1 MESTIDTNNNTQNS
15 YQPKPP
21 KKTKEYIIIGI
32 LSAALV
38 GSVSYNVI
46 QSQKTEE
53 NTRLFA
59 IDLKDEKNAKIL
71 LQKELDSLS
80 GEFEKTKEGL
90 DVRDSLLS
98 KRDAE
103 IFDKQKEIQNILNKS
118 EVSESELKQARR
130 MIAALNADIGRFKQ
144 EILVLKQQND
154 SLTVANTSL
163 TDEKNT
169 ISEELISEK
178 EKAQETEAN
187 VRSTF
192 SISNYKLTGLQVKR
206 SGKEVETDKAKRID
220 KLRVSF
226 DLDENQYAETG
237 VKEIFIAIYKPDGTL
252 GKFANATAGSID
264 TWSLGTVNYSDK
276 IKFNY
281 TKGSNQNI
289 SFDWEDYE
297 FPKGTYKID
306 LYQNGFKI
314 GQKSLDLR

>member
-1 MESTIDTNNNTQNS
+1 MESTIDTNNNSQNS

-32 LSAALV
+32 LSVMLL
-38 GSVSYNVI
+38 GSVGYNI
-46 QSQKTEE
+46 YQSQQTQE

-59 IDLKDEKNAKIL
+59 IDLKDEQNAKIL
-71 LQKELDSLS
+71 LQKELDSLT
-80 GEFEKTKEGL
+80 GEFEKTKQGI

-103 IFDKQKEIQNILNKS
+103 IFDKQREIQNILNKNDIS
-118 EVSESELKQARR
+118 QSELKKARR

-144 EILVLKQQND
+144 EIIVLKKQND
-154 SLTVANTSL
+154 SLTVANTTL
-163 TDEKNT
+163 NTEKNT
-169 ISEELISEK
+169 ISDELTSEK

-226 DLDENQYAETG
+226 DLDENQFAETG

-252 GKFANATAGSID
+252 GRFADASPGSID
-264 TWSLGTVNYSDK
+264 TWSLGTVQYSDK

-281 TKGSNQNI
+281 SKGSNQNI
-289 SFDWEDYE
+289 SFDWQDYE
-297 FPKGTYKID
+297 FPKGTYRID

>member
-1 MESTIDTNNNTQNS
+1 MELEPSNSNQQN
-15 YQPKPP
+15 YNPPKPP
-21 KKTKEYIIIGI
+21 NKTKEYIIIGV
-32 LSAALV
+32 LGVLLL
-38 GSVSYNVI
+38 GSVGYNVV
-46 QSQKTEE
+46 QSQRTEE
-53 NTRLFA
+53 NTRLFE
-59 IDLKDEKNAKIL
+59 IDLKDEANAKIL

-80 GEFEKTKEGL
+80 SEFEKTKEGL
-90 DVRDSLLS
+90 NVRDSLLS

-103 IFDKQKEIQNILNKS
+103 IFDKQKEIQNILNKAD
-118 EVSESELKQARR
+118 VSQSELKQARR

-144 EILVLKQQND
+144 EIIVLKQQND
-154 SLTVANTSL
+154 SLTVANTTL
-163 TDEKNT
+163 NDEKT
-169 ISEELISEK
+169 SISEELISEK
-178 EKAQETEAN
+178 EKAQEAEAN

-192 SISNYKLTGLQVKR
+192 SISNYQLTGLQVKR

-226 DLDENQYAETG
+226 DLDQNQFAETG

-252 GKFANATAGSID
+252 GKFADASPGSLD
-264 TWSLGTVNYSDK
+264 TWSLGTVQYSDK

-281 TKGSNQNI
+281 TKGSSQNI
-289 SFDWEDYE
+289 SFDWQDYE

>member
-1 MESTIDTNNNTQNS
+1 MELESSNTNQQN
-15 YQPKPP
+15 YNYPKQPN
-21 KKTKEYIIIGI
+21 KTKEYIIIGI
-32 LSAALV
+32 LGVLLL
-38 GSVSYNVI
+38 GSVSYNII

-53 NTRLFA
+53 TTRLFT

-71 LQKELDSLS
+71 LQKELDSLTS
-80 GEFEKTKEGL
+80 EFEKTKESVS
-90 DVRDSLLS
+90 VRDSLLS
-98 KRDAE
+98 RRDAE
-103 IFDKQKEIQNILNKS
+103 IFDKQREIQNILNKNDIS
-118 EVSESELKQARR
+118 QSELKQARR

-144 EILVLKQQND
+144 EIIVLQKQND
-154 SLTVANTSL
+154 SLTVANTTL
-163 TDEKNT
+163 NTEKT
-169 ISEELISEK
+169 AISEELISEK

-226 DLDENQYAETG
+226 DLDENQFAETG

-252 GKFANATAGSID
+252 GRFANASPGSID
-264 TWSLGTVNYSDK
+264 TWSLGTVQYSDK

-281 TKGSNQNI
+281 TQGSSQNI

>member
-1 MESTIDTNNNTQNS
+1 MELESSNTNQQN
-15 YQPKPP
+15 YNYPKQPN
-21 KKTKEYIIIGI
+21 KTKEYIIIGI
-32 LSAALV
+32 LGVLLL
-38 GSVSYNVI
+38 GSVSYNII

-53 NTRLFA
+53 TTRLFT

-71 LQKELDSLS
+71 LQKELDSLTS
-80 GEFEKTKEGL
+80 EFEKTKESVS
-90 DVRDSLLS
+90 VRDSLLS
-98 KRDAE
+98 RRDAE
-103 IFDKQKEIQNILNKS
+103 IFDKQREIQNILNKNDIS
-118 EVSESELKQARR
+118 QSELKQARR

-144 EILVLKQQND
+144 EIIVLQKQND
-154 SLTVANTSL
+154 SLTVANTTL
-163 TDEKNT
+163 NTEKT
-169 ISEELISEK
+169 AISEELISEK

-226 DLDENQYAETG
+226 DLDENQFAETG

-252 GKFANATAGSID
+252 GRFANASPGSID
-264 TWSLGTVNYSDK
+264 TWSLGTVQYSDK

-281 TKGSNQNI
+281 TKGSSQNI